1 MSIISG
7 VITPDQYTTLENLS
21 SDINNK
27 NFRESQELDK
37 DAFLKLMM
45 TQLQY
50 QDPLDPMDNTQYIA
64 QMAQFSSV
72 EQLSNIASTMEKNNT
87 LTTTMSNQIFDLS
100 KLIESMNENMT
111 GVIENTASSDDE
123 IAQNKAILDE
133 LMKLNESMEAYMSSQ
148 DASVSNEDI
157 LNAILG

>member
-7 VITPDQYTTLENLS
+7 VITPDQYTALDNVS
-21 SDINNK
+21 SDSNNK

-72 EQLSNIASTMEKNNT
+72 EQLSNIASSMESNNT
-87 LTTTMSNQIFDLS
+87 LVTTMSNQIFDLS
-100 KLIESMNENMT
+100 TLIENMNENMT
-111 GVIENTASSDDE
+111 GVIENTTDNDDV
-123 IAQNKAILDE
+123 IAQNKAILEE
-133 LMKLNESMEAYMSSQ
+133 LMKLNESMEAYMSAQ
-148 DASVSNEDI
+148 DSNVSNEDI
-157 LNAILG
+157 LNAILA